1 MLKLNLINQFDD
13 HTREYR
19 KTIRPVV
26 QAGARILKLKGKKV
40 LSVILVD
47 NEEIHRLNR
56 EYRHIDR
63 PTDVISFEDAEG
75 GEELGDVFI
84 SIEKA
89 REQAAEYGHS
99 FERELGFL
107 ACHGFLH
114 CNGYDHLDETGEK
127 AMFALQDIIMDK
139 VHLTR

>member
-1 MLKLNLINQFDD
+1 MLRLNLINQFDD
-13 HTREYR
+13 QTRVYR
-19 KTIRPVV
+19 KTIAPVLR
-26 QAGARILKLKGKKV
+26 AGARTLGLKGKKI

-47 NEEIHRLNR
+47 NREIHRLNN

-63 PTDVISFEDAEG
+63 PTDVISFEDTEG

-114 CNGYDHLDETGEK
+114 CNGYDHLDENGEK
-127 AMFALQDIIMDK
+127 TMFALQDVILDK
-139 VHLTR
+139 VHLKR

>member
-13 HTREYR
+13 NTREYK

-26 QAGARILKLKGKKV
+26 MTGARILHLKGKKV

-47 NEEIHRLNR
+47 NLEIHRLNR

-63 PTDVISFEDAEG
+63 PTAVISFENTDG

-114 CNGYDHLDETGEK
+114 CNGYDHLDEAGEK

>member
-1 MLKLNLINQFDD
+1 MLKLNLINQFDGS
-13 HTREYR
+13 TREYK

-26 QAGARILKLKGKKV
+26 MAGARILRLKGKKV

-63 PTDVISFEDAEG
+63 PTDVISFEDTEG

-114 CNGYDHLDETGEK
+114 CNGYDHLDEESEK

>member
-1 MLKLNLINQFDD
+1 MLKLNLINQFDER
-13 HTREYR
+13 TREYK

-26 QAGARILKLKGKKV
+26 MAGARVLRLKGKKI

-47 NEEIHRLNR
+47 NQEIHRLNR

-63 PTDVISFEDAEG
+63 PTDVISFEDTEG

>member
-1 MLKLNLINQFDD
+1 MAAVIDGRAVARQLDEKTKAEVDALVAAGKPRPGLTVILVGDEEIRRINA
-13 HTREYR
+13 EYR
-19 KTIRPVV
+19 K
-26 QAGARILKLKGKKV
+26 
-40 LSVILVD
+40 
-47 NEEIHRLNR
+47 
-56 EYRHIDR
+56 IDR
-63 PTDVISFEDAEG
+63 VTDVISFDNRDG
-75 GEELGDVFI
+75 GPELGDVFI